1 MRVSMYLSTFEE
13 FSVIFSV
20 LKRKHRYHVV
30 ACFTKTLQKQ
40 DIYRHIHGNC
50 ANNPVWWTNYNIGL
64 FMIYNRFQVC
74 MKRNSNFRATFAHEE
89 KWSGNSNFAS

>member
-1 MRVSMYLSTFEE
+1 MSNSIETAIAIAF
-13 FSVIFSV
+13 FGTITIDIAI
-20 LKRKHRYHVV
+20 HRYHVV

-50 ANNPVWWTNYNIGL
+50 ANNPVWWTNYNIEL

-74 MKRNSNFRATFAHEE
+74 MKRNSNFRATFAH
-89 KWSGNSNFAS
+89 